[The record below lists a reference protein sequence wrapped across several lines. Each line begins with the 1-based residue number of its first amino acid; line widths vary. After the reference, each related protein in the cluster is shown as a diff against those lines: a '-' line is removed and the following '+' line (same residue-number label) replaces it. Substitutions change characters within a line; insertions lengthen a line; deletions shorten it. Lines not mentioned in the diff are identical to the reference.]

1 MSERELLTAFMEL
14 FPVDGQVVPL
24 VEIKFR
30 LAAKFGS
37 ESVEEMLDKLVEDE
51 VLSRFEF
58 NNTVHYKSKKDIPLT
73 LGGGSSA
80 SPAAD
85 SGQISAL
92 SDLVVALAQSSSDS
106 KVKELLAK
114 YQDQF

>member
-37 ESVEEMLDKLVEDE
+37 EKVEEMLDRLVEDE

-58 NNTVHYKSKKDIPLT
+58 NNTVHYKSKKDIPLA
-73 LGGGSSA
+73 LGAGAAPTADA
-80 SPAAD
+80 S
-85 SGQISAL
+85 QISAL
-92 SDLVVALAQSSSDS
+92 SDLVVALAQSSSDD

-114 YQDQF
+114 YQEQF